1 MIKEAEEQEQQVQQN
16 EPPKNCENQNSVMR
30 NVENQEVNLLS
41 KEELCKRIEGVEKEL
56 KSRFAMEE
64 FSGATAT
71 SIIQEFYIN
80 MLLSNLV
87 SLIKNDADEEIDI
100 TSKSSNKF
108 RYQANRAFIIG
119 RIKII
124 FPKILCDLSEL
135 PVIEKL
141 YKEAVRCRSQ
151 ILPGRS
157 FPRKKLK
164 SKGRS
169 HFRNKKA
176 AL

>member
-1 MIKEAEEQEQQVQQN
+1 MLVYIIILHSRDKERVIPYGQILWQRGDLWDGKMQEIVWGSIKG
-16 EPPKNCENQNSVMR
+16 SR
-30 NVENQEVNLLS
+30 RTDS
-41 KEELCKRIEGVEKEL
+41 KGTGETQSSQR
-56 KSRFAMEE
+56 
-64 FSGATAT
+64 T
-71 SIIQEFYIN
+71 
-80 MLLSNLV
+80 LSNLV

-124 FPKILCDLSEL
+124 FPKILCDLSKL
-135 PVIEKL
+135 SVIEKL

>member
-1 MIKEAEEQEQQVQQN
+1 
-16 EPPKNCENQNSVMR
+16 
-30 NVENQEVNLLS
+30 
-41 KEELCKRIEGVEKEL
+41 
-56 KSRFAMEE
+56 
-64 FSGATAT
+64 
-71 SIIQEFYIN
+71 

-135 PVIEKL
+135 SVIEKL
-141 YKEAVRCRSQ
+141 SGAVHS
-151 ILPGRS
+151 S
-157 FPRKKLK
+157 FPVD
-164 SKGRS
+164 
-169 HFRNKKA
+169 HFQEKN
-176 AL
+176 

>member
-1 MIKEAEEQEQQVQQN
+1 MVR
-16 EPPKNCENQNSVMR
+16 PFGGTWP
-30 NVENQEVNLLS
+30 VEL
-41 KEELCKRIEGVEKEL
+41 KYKEL

-71 SIIQEFYIN
+71 SIIQEFY
-80 MLLSNLV
+80 
-87 SLIKNDADEEIDI
+87 
-100 TSKSSNKF
+100 KF

-124 FPKILCDLSEL
+124 FPKILCGLSEL
-135 PVIEKL
+135 SVIEKL